1 MGKITVIFKFIFI
14 LFLLNP
20 YVLISCKNYTSVSL
34 DNDYNSFILE
44 KGAGHFSLE
53 YPLRYHVGVVEIYNE
68 PEYTYTHVTFL
79 WYPPKE
85 REKDLAGTF
94 IIVDILPA
102 DKNAKTNLEFSLS
115 MYQKFQDDYQLFEE
129 FELEIAGSH
138 GYGATFSYTEVPDPL
153 RSPSDALPKLRI
165 ARELT
170 FKHNDLIFDIFMT
183 YDASNAEIDKPY
195 FEHIIQT
202 FRFLD

>member
-1 MGKITVIFKFIFI
+1 MGRIAVVLRFIFI

-20 YVLISCKNYTSVSL
+20 YVLISCKNYTSISL
-34 DNDYNSFILE
+34 DNGYNLFILE
-44 KGAGHFSLE
+44 NGEGHFSLE

-68 PEYTYTHVTFL
+68 PEYTFTHVTFS

-94 IIVDILPA
+94 IIIDIIPA
-102 DKNAKTNLEFSLS
+102 YKDAKANLQFSLS
-115 MYQKFQDDYQLFEE
+115 MTQKARDDYQLLEE

-138 GYGATFSYTEVPDPL
+138 GYGAVFSYTEIPDL
-153 RSPSDALPKLRI
+153 QDSPTDALPKPRI
-165 ARELT
+165 VRELT
-170 FKHNDLIFDIFMT
+170 FKHNDLIFDIYMT

-195 FEHIIQT
+195 FGHIIET
-202 FRFLD
+202 FKFLN